1 MPKEL
6 FSTAMLKAMIPYAD
20 INTAHSLDLLLQAE
34 QMRSSLEQTIHTFHE
49 FQETAM
55 APPDLNGE
63 YELAANELGHP
74 GNEMDLEGMIQAMQ
88 AVSGTEER
96 KRLDQILML
105 LRVRKIFA
113 VSHDSS
119 LMFEALSSFM
129 SPEQKKQ
136 MDELL
141 PLVTMLQEGKMPL

>member
-20 INTAHSLDLLLQAE
+20 IHTAHSLDLLLQAE

-49 FQETAM
+49 FQETA
-55 APPDLNGE
+55 ATPPELNKE
-63 YELAANELGHP
+63 YELAANELGHS

-88 AVSGTEER
+88 AVSSTEER

-105 LRVRKIFA
+105 IRVRKIFA

-136 MDELL
+136 LDELL
-141 PLVTMLQEGKMPL
+141 PLVTMLQEGKTPL